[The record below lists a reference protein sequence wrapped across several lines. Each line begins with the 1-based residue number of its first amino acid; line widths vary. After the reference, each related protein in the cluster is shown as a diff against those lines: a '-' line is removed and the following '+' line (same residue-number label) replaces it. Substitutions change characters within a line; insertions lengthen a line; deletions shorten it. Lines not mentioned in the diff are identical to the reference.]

1 MASIYRA
8 DQIGSLL
15 RPPELL
21 EARAAYTDGRID
33 LEQRRF
39 VEDQAILDTLKMQR
53 AAGIDVFTDGEYRRR
68 DFRTNFAEAL
78 EGFVEIAN
86 PIDWNGPK
94 PGSVAPTP
102 GWYVGAT
109 LKQRHRISGHESSF
123 LNDNA
128 GGPYKICIPSPGFMA
143 GRSYQP
149 GVTDAFYPTPVH
161 LLHALADIVRGE
173 IKALADEGVPY
184 VQLDAP
190 GYTVFMDSRHRQ
202 RLQDSGLDIDQALDE
217 SIAADNA
224 CLEGADTDRMTIAM
238 HLCRGNNQSHWH
250 SEGGYEPIAER
261 LFGTLQVGTFLLE
274 YDTDRAGGFE
284 PLRFVP
290 RGKNV
295 VLGLVTTKEGHLESP
310 DELLRRIEEAAQ
322 YFPIENLAIS
332 PQCGFA
338 TVSQGNLISW
348 DEQTRK
354 LELVAETARKVWG

>member
-33 LEQRRF
+33 SEQLRF
-39 VEDQAILDTLKMQR
+39 VEDQAILETLEMQR
-53 AAGIDVFTDGEYRRR
+53 AAGIDIFTDGEYRRR

-78 EGFVEIAN
+78 EVFVEIAN

-109 LKQRHRISGHESSF
+109 LRQRHRISGHESAF
-123 LNDNA
+123 L
-128 GGPYKICIPSPGFMA
+128 PYKIWIPSPGFMA

-149 GVTDAFYPTPVH
+149 GVTDAFYPTQVH

-173 IKALADEGVPY
+173 IKALADEGVTY

-224 CLEGADTDRMTIAM
+224 CLEGANIDRMTIAM

-250 SEGGYEPIAER
+250 SEGGYEPIAEK

-274 YDTDRAGGFE
+274 YDTGRAGGFE

-310 DELLRRIEEAAQ
+310 DELLRRIEDAAQ
-322 YFPIENLAIS
+322 YVPIENLAIS